1 MREAFQEELEKF
13 LDKLIMLSNFANES
27 LHKAIKAFDENDNE
41 LAHEVIADDLRINA
55 LSVEIERDAYLLIAL
70 QQPVTGDLRKIF
82 TVFSANSDVERIA
95 DHATSVAKT
104 VIRRN
109 PNEEKIERLDDIV
122 KQMGE
127 LAQEMITDVIQA
139 FVKGDVRAARKIAD
153 RDNELDAL
161 QQQIYGIAAQT
172 MEFDT
177 EVIIG
182 GINYIGVANN
192 LERIGDY
199 VTNICERIVYLNS
212 GDIVELN

>member
-1 MREAFQEELEKF
+1 
-13 LDKLIMLSNFANES
+13 
-27 LHKAIKAFDENDNE
+27 
-41 LAHEVIADDLRINA
+41 
-55 LSVEIERDAYLLIAL
+55 
-70 QQPVTGDLRKIF
+70 
-82 TVFSANSDVERIA
+82 
-95 DHATSVAKT
+95 
-104 VIRRN
+104 
-109 PNEEKIERLDDIV
+109 
-122 KQMGE
+122 MGE

-139 FVKGDVRAARKIAD
+139 FVKGDVRAARKVAD

-199 VTNICERIVYLNS
+199 VTNICERIVYLHS